1 MKYIYIQSLIKSLL
15 CLCVCMHIIAIRKKE
30 AMNWEEIRGRLYVE
44 GGKGRDECYNYII
57 VSQSKI

>member
-1 MKYIYIQSLIKSLL
+1 
-15 CLCVCMHIIAIRKKE
+15 MHIIAIRKKE